1 MSVDDVTST
10 GSATGVA
17 TTAPGAATTAPGA
30 ATTIPELVEGWTL
43 AIDTSTDICMA
54 LAHDGRVVAQEL
66 IADRR
71 GHAEK
76 LMPAIVELCARA
88 GIALHEVDE
97 VAVGLGPGP
106 FTGLRV
112 GIVTAH
118 TIASLAGT
126 TMHGVCSLD
135 VVAHQWVAAGG
146 APKDG
151 FVIASDARRKEL
163 YWARYDATGARV
175 DGPHVGAPGDLPQGL
190 PVAGPGRN
198 AYPEVFVDDGPE
210 QLDAG
215 VLATRWREL
224 PDAGSDA
231 MYLRKPD
238 AVAPT
243 TRKSTLLS
251 SNGKRLTLKPLT
263 GGDDRVG
270 A

>member
-1 MSVDDVTST
+1 MSENHLAST
-10 GSATGVA
+10 GSADVV
-17 TTAPGAATTAPGA
+17 A
-30 ATTIPELVEGWTL
+30 ATTIPEPVEGWTL
-43 AIDTSTDICMA
+43 ALDTSTDICLA
-54 LAHDGRVVAQEL
+54 LAKDGAAVASRL

-76 LMPAIVELCARA
+76 LMPAVVELCAEA
-88 GIALHEVDE
+88 GITVADVTE

-112 GIVTAH
+112 GIVTGH

-135 VVAHQWVAAGG
+135 VVALQWLAAGNS
-146 APKDG
+146 PDTE

-163 YWARYDATGARV
+163 YWARYAADGTRV
-175 DGPHVGAPGDLPQGL
+175 DGPHVSAPTELPAGL
-190 PVAGPGRN
+190 PVAGPGRS
-198 AYPEVFVDDGPE
+198 AFPEVFCADGPDTF
-210 QLDAG
+210 DAS
-215 VLATRWREL
+215 VLATRWAEL

-251 SNGKRLTLKPLT
+251 SSGKRLSLKPLW
-263 GGDDRVG
+263 GNP
-270 A
+270 

>member
-1 MSVDDVTST
+1 M
-10 GSATGVA
+10 
-17 TTAPGAATTAPGA
+17 TT
-30 ATTIPELVEGWTL
+30 WTL
-43 AIDTSTDICMA
+43 GLDTSTDICLG
-54 LAHDGRVVAQEL
+54 LARDGQVVASEL

-76 LMPAIVELCARA
+76 LMPAVVELCRGQ
-88 GIALHEVDE
+88 GIAVSDVTE

-135 VVAHQWVAAGG
+135 VVAWQWAHGEQPPTG
-146 APKDG
+146 D

-163 YWARYDATGARV
+163 YWARYGA
-175 DGPHVGAPGDLPQGL
+175 DGRRIGEPQVSAPSELPDL
-190 PVAGPGRN
+190 PVAGPGRE
-198 AYPEVFVDDGPE
+198 AWPQIFVDGPDT
-210 QLDAG
+210 LDAG
-215 VLATRWREL
+215 VLAAHWAEL

-231 MYLRKPD
+231 LYLRKPD

-243 TRKSTLLS
+243 TRKSTLV
-251 SNGKRLTLKPLT
+251 GQRLTLKAP
-263 GGDDRVG
+263 R
-270 A
+270 

>member
-1 MSVDDVTST
+1 M
-10 GSATGVA
+10 A
-17 TTAPGAATTAPGA
+17 
-30 ATTIPELVEGWTL
+30 WTL
-43 AIDTSTDICMA
+43 ALDTSTDICLA
-54 LAHDGRVVAQEL
+54 LAKDGQAVASRL

-76 LMPAIVELCARA
+76 LMPAVVELCTEA
-88 GIALHEVDE
+88 GITVADVTE

-135 VVAHQWVAAGG
+135 VVARQWVDAAD
-146 APKDG
+146 APHGD

-163 YWARYDATGARV
+163 YWARYDRTGSRI
-175 DGPHVGAPGDLPQGL
+175 DGPHVSAPTELPEGL
-190 PVAGPGRN
+190 PIAGPGHT
-198 AYPEVFVDDGPE
+198 AFPELFIAGGPE
-210 QLDAG
+210 QFDAS
-215 VLATRWREL
+215 VLATRWAEL
-224 PDAGSDA
+224 PDAGRDA

-251 SNGKRLTLKPLT
+251 SSGKRLTLKPLQA
-263 GGDDRVG
+263 D